1 LGGKK
6 KTPEDMDLFRHEM
19 GDVRPLKFEKRV
31 PSKPPRADGKHEPQI
46 RSLSESVKEGLR
58 PSQRCPEFP
67 DKKMYKTLEEAIN
80 AAHYVKQEWQNTVR
94 PYHCFYCHQY
104 HLTSK

>member
-1 LGGKK
+1 
-6 KTPEDMDLFRHEM
+6 MDLFRHEM
-19 GDVRPLKFEKRV
+19 GDVRPLKFDERV
-31 PSKPPRADGKHEPQI
+31 PSISSRADGNGEPQV

-58 PSQRCPEFP
+58 PARKCPEFP
-67 DKKMYKTLEEAIN
+67 EKKMYQTLEQAN
-80 AAHYVKQEWQNTVR
+80 DAAEYVKQEWRNTVR